1 VSAVRRKFPDSPLL
15 RAAFEVACP
24 ALLMYSPASHAPLM
38 RLLACEKRC
47 KQW

>member
-1 VSAVRRKFPDSPLL
+1 MVARKFPDSPLL
-15 RAAFEVACP
+15 RALD
-24 ALLMYSPASHAPLM
+24 ALLCPSLLLYTDGAHDPLL